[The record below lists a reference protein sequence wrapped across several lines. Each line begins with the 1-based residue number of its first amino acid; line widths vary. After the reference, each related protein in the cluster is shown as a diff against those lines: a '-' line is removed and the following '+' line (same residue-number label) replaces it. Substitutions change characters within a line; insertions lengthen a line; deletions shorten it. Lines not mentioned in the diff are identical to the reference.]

1 VGVGGRARDPSY
13 RLSPMS
19 RRAAL
24 ALFALALALRL
35 IYIHEI
41 RSLVW
46 FDVPLV
52 DGANYFRI
60 AKTIAGGDLL
70 AGHGAFWQPPL
81 YSYFLALMLS
91 IFGTHMGLIYAA
103 QAVVGALSCVLA
115 AGIGGRL
122 AGTRAGIA
130 SGLVMALYGPLIHF
144 DAQPL
149 IPVLHIALAL
159 GGLALLLRAAGI
171 GGAPAGGFIPWCSA
185 GLLWGLAAIATPNI
199 LLAVPPAA
207 AWIAWR
213 GDTAVP
219 GRWRRTASALFL
231 SGICVPVAAVAI
243 RNLAVSGEPVLISS
257 NGGINFYIG
266 NNPDYDITVR
276 IRPGGEFTR
285 LEEQP
290 ENLGILGEA
299 ARSRWFTARAVD
311 FLVHYPGSA
320 LRLYARKARDLVAG
334 REIPRNE
341 NIYDYRRTSILLR
354 ALVWRFGPACP
365 FGLVAPLAAAG
376 VAVIFRR
383 RPAAP
388 GAAAAPD
395 AAARDPEDPG
405 RARSGAIL
413 LLLYAAAYS
422 VSILLFFPTDRY
434 RLAIVPVLAVFAG
447 ACLGAPVAAWR
458 KRAVVVT
465 AALGLVLFNLDALTP
480 AESWPEEEALNRA
493 YALQAKGRLDEAR
506 AECLRAIEIN
516 PMRIDPRNTL
526 AVMAAEAGDREE
538 AVRRYREVLEL
549 APDFVD
555 VRRSLGE
562 VLNALGRTDE
572 ARHEWQIAIGLA
584 PAAGIALAD
593 LGLSYLDEG
602 ALETAYD
609 YGERAVRARPDLG
622 ETHYALALAARALH
636 RRAVVLRELGEAER
650 LFPEGSAGRRRA
662 SEILTRMRQRDAG

>member
-1 VGVGGRARDPSY
+1 
-13 RLSPMS
+13 MS
-19 RRAAL
+19 RRAAS

-60 AKTIAGGDLL
+60 AKAIAGGDLL
-70 AGHGAFWQPPL
+70 AGHAVFWQPPL
-81 YSYFLALMLS
+81 YSYFLALLLG
-91 IFGTHMGLIYAA
+91 IFGPDMGLVYAS
-103 QAVVGALSCVLA
+103 QAVIGALSCVLA
-115 AGIGGRL
+115 AGIGARVG
-122 AGTRAGIA
+122 GSRAGIA
-130 SGLVMALYGPLIHF
+130 TGLVMALYGPLIHF

-149 IPVLHIALAL
+149 IPVLHIVLAL
-159 GGLALLLRAAGI
+159 GGLALLLRAAEEKGS
-171 GGAPAGGFIPWCSA
+171 PAGRRVRWCMA

-199 LLAVPPAA
+199 LLAVPVAA
-207 AWIAWR
+207 VWIAR
-213 GDTAVP
+213 RREPAEVAAGGRRRAVAFFVA
-219 GRWRRTASALFL
+219 GVCL
-231 SGICVPVAAVAI
+231 PVAAIAV
-243 RNLAVSGEPVLISS
+243 RNLAVAGEPVLISS

-266 NNPDYDITVR
+266 NNPDYDVTVR
-276 IRPGGEFTR
+276 IRPGGEFAR

-299 ARSRWFTARAVD
+299 AKSRWFTARAVAD
-311 FLVHYPGSA
+311 LVHDPVFA
-320 LRLYARKARDLVAG
+320 LRLYARKTLDLAAG

-383 RPAAP
+383 RPAGP
-388 GAAAAPD
+388 GAGPGAVAS
-395 AAARDPEDPG
+395 ARTVDPG
-405 RARSGAIL
+405 RGRSAAAL
-413 LLLYAAAYS
+413 LLLYALAYS
-422 VSILLFFPTDRY
+422 FSILLFFPTDRY

-447 ACLGAPVAAWR
+447 ACLGAPAAVWR
-458 KRAVVVT
+458 MRAVVAA
-465 AALGLVLFNLDALTP
+465 AALGLVTFNLDALTP
-480 AESWPEEEALNRA
+480 SESWPEEEALNRA
-493 YALQAKGRLDEAR
+493 YAFQVKGRLDEAR
-506 AECLRAIEIN
+506 AECLRAIELN
-516 PMRIDPRNTL
+516 PRRIDPRNTL

-562 VLNALGRTDE
+562 VLNALGRRDE
-572 ARHEWQIAIGLA
+572 ARHEWQVAVGLA

-593 LGLSYLDEG
+593 LSLSYLDEG
-602 ALETAYD
+602 SLEAAFD

-636 RRAVVLRELGEAER
+636 RRSVVLKELGEAER
-650 LFPEGSAGRRRA
+650 LFPEGSPGRLRA
-662 SEILTRMRQRDAG
+662 REILTRMRQRDAG